1 MFILDL
7 LSGIILR
14 PLLHAAIYEVFLMC
28 HKDMV
33 VNLRRII
40 FSSRFND
47 VMCLVIIYSKEHV
60 HSIVTTNILYRTSYQ
75 L

>member
-14 PLLHAAIYEVFLMC
+14 PLLHAPSYEVFLMC

-33 VNLRRII
+33 VNLWRII
-40 FSSRFND
+40 ISSRFND